1 MSHEGEL
8 YLKYAITHEHER
20 PIRII
25 KFSDGFVS
33 TDDPGT
39 IGMSATG
46 PGALQTLA
54 LRLAQSGFDP
64 QRKLVIYRSGQCIGT
79 MSIAQAGGI
88 CDGCA

>member
-1 MSHEGEL
+1 MTNDD
-8 YLKYAITHEHER
+8 YLEYAATHERER

-33 TDDPGT
+33 TDDAET

-54 LRLAQSGFDP
+54 MRLFQSGFDP
-64 QRKLVIYRSGQCIGT
+64 KRKLVIYRSGQCIGT

-88 CDGCA
+88 CDGC